1 MIADEDKESRSRR
14 REFRQKPGDLVFVAC
29 LLIGIGVGIAIN
41 QVAVAVLIGLGVGF
55 LGLVIVRW
63 KGRNQEKGPGLE
75 SKRNLKGR

>member
-1 MIADEDKESRSRR
+1 MVLLADEDKESKSRR

-29 LLIGIGVGIAIN
+29 LLIGIGVGIVLN

-63 KGRNQEKGPGLE
+63 KDRNRK
-75 SKRNLKGR
+75 KGRAWKPKET